1 MEETK
6 LKEVSKESA
15 RWLLI
20 SRQGFLEEKRGKN
33 GTLEAIKRLEC
44 LQMDPIS
51 VVHRNQHLV
60 LHSRVVD
67 YKPSYLE
74 QLIYRDRLLFEYWC
88 NEKSIIPIEDF
99 PYFRYRMQNP
109 SQYHSPFY
117 ERLKAKRK
125 SLKDAIAHVL
135 SEIRRHGPL
144 SALEFKQKGKIKS
157 KVATNVLNLL
167 WDCGELMIHHV
178 DGNRRYYDLTER
190 FLPLNADVET
200 SSREE
205 YERFMIRKYM
215 RAYGLIDTRDWRFGW
230 LPLKASQRKNIVK
243 KMTEDNELCPVK
255 IEGVKHVY
263 YVLEENLGL
272 LENSDTSASEKVH
285 FVAPLDNLLWNRR
298 MISEIFD
305 FNYSWEVYK
314 PPEKR
319 IYGYYAM
326 PILYGTRFIG
336 RLDPKL
342 DRQNRKMIIN
352 SIVLEEKDF
361 DRDSLVDELA
371 AALQR
376 FLKLHDVSQI
386 NLKKTQPKDLKP
398 ALMGEL
404 C

>member
-243 KMTEDNELCPVK
+243 KMIEDNELCPVK